1 VALSGQWLAGQLP
14 STFGSTIHRA
24 KGTEA
29 RLRRRPGW
37 RALVTRRAPGVIAG
51 HSRRRATPPRHI
63 ELRQIGH
70 GTPRIGQQMPV
81 PPYTSEE
88 TAASARLGK
97 ASVCPRKAGARTRP
111 RLVPCRR
118 LAGGGADDRLQAEAA
133 VTNPGEIRIP
143 TRDTTIFRRGPAS
156 LGGIVTVRKVRH
168 LCARTGAGWISAIAV
183 VPHGFGNGDALSAQG
198 QRPALGLWVRSTAPA
213 CRQRPEQDDD
223 RTLPRTAAPDT
234 ATGAR

>member
-1 VALSGQWLAGQLP
+1 
-14 STFGSTIHRA
+14 
-24 KGTEA
+24 
-29 RLRRRPGW
+29 
-37 RALVTRRAPGVIAG
+37 
-51 HSRRRATPPRHI
+51 
-63 ELRQIGH
+63 
-70 GTPRIGQQMPV
+70 MPV

-234 ATGAR
+234 ATGGRYARAASGRWRCASQPSWWPRSLSEDVPITSGFSLRVVTAGPVSGHRAAAPPKSWCPDPAGC

>member
-1 VALSGQWLAGQLP
+1 
-14 STFGSTIHRA
+14 
-24 KGTEA
+24 
-29 RLRRRPGW
+29 
-37 RALVTRRAPGVIAG
+37 VIAG

-97 ASVCPRKAGARTRP
+97 ASVCPRKAGARTRA

-198 QRPALGLWVRSTAPA
+198 QRPALGLWVRARRRLVGSAPS
-213 CRQRPEQDDD
+213 
-223 RTLPRTAAPDT
+223 RTTIARCPALPRRIPQRERDRRARRVVDG
-234 ATGAR
+234 GAQASRRGGRVR